1 MYHAHCTPRNREI
14 KKSTNDNSPMI
25 ISPHHHLLHS
35 FESNSNFTGDWAAD
49 VSCIHTCVHCWTFL
63 QCSGSHCTTVLFSR
77 GQCITLHRDSE
88 GIGLMYHVH
97 CRTTAAHSVKI
108 NNSTGAQ
115 LRSTAVQNYKDAKK
129 YKIQ

>member
-1 MYHAHCTPRNREI
+1 MYHAHYTPRNIKI
-14 KKSTNDNSPMI
+14 KKRTNDNSPMI
-25 ISPHHHLLHS
+25 IPPHHHLLHS

-88 GIGLMYHVH
+88 GIGLIYHVH
-97 CRTTAAHSVKI
+97 TVGLYHCTFFHFISIYSVFHLI
-108 NNSTGAQ
+108 G
-115 LRSTAVQNYKDAKK
+115 
-129 YKIQ
+129 IQRGLG